1 MVILSINRYFYNILF
16 DLILFKFYLKKYRYV
31 YVCYSHLDLKIFS
44 KINTIIYC
52 CLTWIIAFII
62 SCLFMY
68 LDLFHFD
75 EKIKTC
81 LAKRTL
87 NRYMI
92 FFICIFCVILPF
104 ILIIICYI
112 KIFIHTIEAKQRAIT
127 HQKFQKHK
135 IDLKFSI
142 GLFLSILLFVFTY
155 VPFAIILMIDY
166 NDTLPAAYHL
176 YGLVLMRINS
186 CLNPL
191 LYGLTNT
198 VFRKGF
204 QNIYFLLF
212 NRKQY
217 SFSIEVK
224 EKKLL
229 NERILLQEFE
239 LKKLNTWKK
248 EEEN

>member
-1 MVILSINRYFYNILF
+1 
-16 DLILFKFYLKKYRYV
+16 
-31 YVCYSHLDLKIFS
+31 
-44 KINTIIYC
+44 
-52 CLTWIIAFII
+52 
-62 SCLFMY
+62 
-68 LDLFHFD
+68 
-75 EKIKTC
+75 
-81 LAKRTL
+81 
-87 NRYMI
+87 MI

-112 KIFIHTIEAKQRAIT
+112 KIFIHTIEAKQRVIT